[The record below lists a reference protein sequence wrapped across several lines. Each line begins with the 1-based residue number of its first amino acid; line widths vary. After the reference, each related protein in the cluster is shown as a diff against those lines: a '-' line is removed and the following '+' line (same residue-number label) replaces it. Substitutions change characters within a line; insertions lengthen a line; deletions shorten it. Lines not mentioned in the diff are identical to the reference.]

1 MRTLLDIVARHKRGE
16 QAGVY
21 SLCSAHP
28 RVIESAMRE
37 ASASNAPLL
46 VEATSNQ
53 VNQFGGYTGMTPV
66 DFRRFVLDIAQQ
78 VGFRE
83 EMLWLGGDHLGPN
96 AWRHEPADVALA
108 KSAEMIRQYVAAGFR
123 KIHLDC
129 SMACAGDPEPL
140 PESIIAQRAAR
151 LCAVAENTGRE
162 AGGEPPVYVIGTEV
176 PVPGGATES
185 LGELAVTSP
194 DAARATIQAHQA
206 AFADVG
212 LDTAWSRVIALVVQP
227 GVEFDHHKVI
237 DYRPNEAQALSAFIA
252 GDRQFIF
259 EAHSTDYQTAP
270 NLRALVRDHFAI
282 LKVGPGATYALRET
296 LWGLAA
302 IAHELPGGADQEDL
316 RATAIEVMRSDPKYW
331 RSYYHDAERETL
343 DLQFSLSDRIRYYWP
358 HPRVKQAY
366 ESLLTRLRGVS
377 LPLTLLS
384 QFLPHQYEAVRA
396 GRVQAEVDA
405 LLNEGIALALRPYMR
420 ACGVLGSQE

>member
-1 MRTLLDIVARHKRGE
+1 MRTLLDIVARHKQGE

-37 ASASNAPLL
+37 ASAVDAPLL

-83 EMLWLGGDHLGPN
+83 AMLWLGGDHLGPN
-96 AWRHEPADVALA
+96 AWRHEPAEVALV

-129 SMACAGDPEPL
+129 SMACGGDPEPL
-140 PESIIAQRAAR
+140 PEAIIARRAAQ
-151 LCAVAENTGRE
+151 LCAVAESAWRE
-162 AGGEPPVYVIGTEV
+162 VGGEPPVYVIGTEV

-185 LGELAVTSP
+185 LGELEVTSP
-194 DAARATIQAHQA
+194 EAARGTIQAHLT
-206 AFADVG
+206 AFTAIG
-212 LDTAWSRVIALVVQP
+212 LDAAWSRVIALVVQP

-237 DYRPNEAQALSAFIA
+237 DYRPTKAQALSAYIA
-252 GDRQFIF
+252 GDQQFIF
-259 EAHSTDYQTAP
+259 EAHSTDYQTAS
-270 NLRALVRDHFAI
+270 NLQALVRDHFAI

-302 IAHELPGGADQEDL
+302 IAHELPGGAAQEDL
-316 RATAIEVMRSDPKYW
+316 RATAIEVMRSDPRHW
-331 RSYYHDAERETL
+331 RSYYHDAENQAL

-358 HPRVKQAY
+358 HPRVRQAY
-366 ESLLTRLRGVS
+366 ESLLSRLRGVS

-396 GRVQAEVDA
+396 GQLRSDVDA

-420 ACGVLGSQE
+420 ACGVPGSQE

>member
-1 MRTLLDIVARHKRGE
+1 MKTLLDIVARHKRGE

-37 ASASNAPLL
+37 AGACDAPLL

-53 VNQFGGYTGMTPV
+53 VNQFGGYTGMTPA
-66 DFRRFVLDIAQQ
+66 DFRRFVLEIAHQARL
-78 VGFRE
+78 RE
-83 EMLWLGGDHLGPN
+83 DQLWLGGDHLGPN
-96 AWRHEPADVALA
+96 AWRHEPAAEALA
-108 KSAEMIRQYVAAGFR
+108 KAAEMIRQYVAAGFR

-129 SMACAGDPEPL
+129 SMACGGDPEPL
-140 PESIIAQRAAR
+140 PEAIIARRAAR
-151 LCAVAENTGRE
+151 LCAIAENTWHE
-162 AGGEPPVYVIGTEV
+162 VGGEPPVYVIGTEV

-194 DAARATIQAHQA
+194 AAARATIKAHQD
-206 AFADVG
+206 AFAGIG
-212 LDTAWSRVIALVVQP
+212 LEPAWSRVIALVVQP

-237 DYRPNEAQALSAFIA
+237 DYRPNQARALSAFIA
-252 GDRQFIF
+252 ADSQFIF

-270 NLRALVRDHFAI
+270 NLQALVRDHFAI

-296 LWGLAA
+296 LWALAA
-302 IAHELPGGADQEDL
+302 IAHELPGGAEQEDL
-316 RATAIEVMRSDPKYW
+316 RTTAIEVMRSDPRHW
-331 RSYYHDAERETL
+331 RSYYHDVEREML

-358 HPRVKQAY
+358 HPRIKQAY
-366 ESLLTRLRGVS
+366 ELLLARLRGVS

-384 QFLPHQYEAVRA
+384 QFMPQQYEAVRA
-396 GRVQAEVDA
+396 GRLQANVDE
-405 LLNEGIALALRPYMR
+405 LLHEGIAAALRPYMR
-420 ACGVLGSQE
+420 ACGVTGSQR

>member
-1 MRTLLDIVARHKRGE
+1 
-16 QAGVY
+16 
-21 SLCSAHP
+21 
-28 RVIESAMRE
+28 MRE
-37 ASASNAPLL
+37 ARASNAPLL

-66 DFRRFVLDIAQQ
+66 GFRRFVLDIAQQ

-83 EMLWLGGDHLGPN
+83 QDLWLGGDHLGPN
-96 AWRHEPADVALA
+96 AWRHESADGALA

-129 SMACAGDPEPL
+129 SMACGGDPEPL
-140 PESIIAQRAAR
+140 PESLIARRAAR
-151 LCAVAENTGRE
+151 LCAVAENTWRE

-185 LGELAVTSP
+185 LGELQVTRP
-194 DAARATIQAHQA
+194 DAARATIRAHQA
-206 AFADVG
+206 AFADIG
-212 LDTAWSRVIALVVQP
+212 LDAAWSRVIALVVQP

-252 GDRQFIF
+252 DDRQFIF

-270 NLRALVRDHFAI
+270 NLQALVRDHFAI
-282 LKVGPGATYALRET
+282 LKVGPGATYALREA

-302 IAHELPGGADQEDL
+302 IAHELPGGTGQEDL
-316 RATAIEVMRSDPKYW
+316 RATAIEVMRSDPRHW
-331 RSYYHDAERETL
+331 RGYYHDAERQTL

-366 ESLLTRLRGVS
+366 ESLLARLRGVS

-384 QFLPHQYEAVRA
+384 QFLPHQYEAVRS
-396 GRVQAEVDA
+396 GRLPADIDA

-420 ACGVLGSQE
+420 ACGVPGPQE